1 MMTPIEVYFVVM
13 GFGLVCS
20 SIILYYAYGIISH
33 AKLDN
38 IDVE

>member
-1 MMTPIEVYFVVM
+1 MMTPTEVYFVVM
-13 GFGLVCS
+13 GFGLVCTG
-20 SIILYYAYGIISH
+20 IFLYYAYGIISY